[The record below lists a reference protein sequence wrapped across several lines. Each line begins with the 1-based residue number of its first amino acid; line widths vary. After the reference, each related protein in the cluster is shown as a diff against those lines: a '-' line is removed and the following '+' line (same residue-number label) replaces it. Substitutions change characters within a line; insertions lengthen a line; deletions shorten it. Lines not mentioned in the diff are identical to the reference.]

1 LAPVSVL
8 ATAPNGRAA
17 DAARLAEE
25 LGLPLRSSPEQIGRG
40 ELVLVIAAAGLE
52 LWAGPS
58 RRSGCARVDF
68 ASRATR
74 RHRGG
79 GVPSPNLQRA
89 VGRRP
94 GRVVDATAGFGA
106 DAFALAAL
114 GHRVLAV
121 ERSPVIVALLEDGRS
136 RALADP
142 RLRAAAGR
150 LQIRCGDSQGLLAR
164 LDESPDA
171 VYIDPMY
178 PAARRAKSALPR
190 LEIQLLRRLVGR
202 ESDPGALLTAALSC
216 GARRVVVKRA
226 PAAPAL
232 PGPLAASHAG
242 KLARYDV
249 YHAAGPSPARAGRT

>member
-1 LAPVSVL
+1 ML
-8 ATAPNGRAA
+8 ATQPSAGGEAPAA
-17 DAARLAEE
+17 LARR
-25 LGLPLRSSPEQIGRG
+25 LGLPLRSSPDQAPSD
-40 ELVLVIAAAGLE
+40 ELLLVGGPSGLE

-58 RRSGCARVDF
+58 RRNGRARVDF
-68 ASRATR
+68 GSRQ
-74 RHRGG
+74 RG
-79 GVPSPNLQRA
+79 PHSLNLRRA

-94 GRVVDATAGFGA
+94 GRVIDATAGFGA

-114 GHRVLAV
+114 GHRVLAF
-121 ERSPVIVALLEDGRS
+121 ERSPIMVALLEDGRR

-142 RLRAAAGR
+142 DLRAAAER
-150 LQIRCGDSQGLLAR
+150 LQIRCGDSLGLLPR
-164 LDESPDA
+164 LDQSPDA

-178 PAARRAKSALPR
+178 PAGRRLKTALPP

-202 ESDPGALLTAALSC
+202 ESDAAALLRAALGT
-216 GARRVVVKRA
+216 GARRVVVKRP

-249 YHAAGPSPARAGRT
+249 YRGAPAAQSEGR